1 MYPHRLPPYPT
12 PQCIYTYTQG
22 VAGTKTAGD
31 AHAHMRKNQIAR
43 PNGIN
48 RCVVYLRLKAKPS

>member
-1 MYPHRLPPYPT
+1 MILHPHRLPLYPT

-31 AHAHMRKNQIAR
+31 AHAQKSNSR
-43 PNGIN
+43 PYGIN
-48 RCVVYLRLKAKPS
+48 RSVRDIELKSRPS